1 MYNCRI
7 CQIVFFNT
15 KQGVKQFFKRM
26 KRRYSFDDLPV
37 ILIKNMLAKKVQYHF
52 PNFPNTV
59 YLWAC
64 NNAIAHP
71 SANFWE
77 FRERGEDYR
86 NFCGFVPLEN
96 AQSRSIWQNVL
107 SELFSVVGFG
117 LLEGAY
123 LVWSFCVCV
132 CGSALRARGSERK
145 HKSAPRRRH
154 PICQEEKTTKWCARE
169 KKICPVI
176 RSTFFMRA
184 GARKAKCA
192 RALRTTKP
200 SIIATIARISGLQH
214 HHDLRAYPSNA
225 AFKINFSWSDRN

>member
-1 MYNCRI
+1 MIWRKGDNIHANHFTLLGINLKKNHFLYNCRS
-7 CQIVFFNT
+7 CQIVFFNP

-86 NFCGFVPLEN
+86 NFCRFVPLEN
-96 AQSRSIWQNVL
+96 AQSRSLWQNVL

-145 HKSAPRRRH
+145 HKSA
-154 PICQEEKTTKWCARE
+154 QA
-169 KKICPVI
+169 
-176 RSTFFMRA
+176 
-184 GARKAKCA
+184 
-192 RALRTTKP
+192 
-200 SIIATIARISGLQH
+200 
-214 HHDLRAYPSNA
+214 
-225 AFKINFSWSDRN
+225 

>member
-1 MYNCRI
+1 MIWRKGDNIHANHFTLLGINFKKNHFLYNCRI

-37 ILIKNMLAKKVQYHF
+37 ILIKNMLAKRFNIISWIFLIQYIF
-52 PNFPNTV
+52 ERVIMP
-59 YLWAC
+59 
-64 NNAIAHP
+64 IAHP
-71 SANFWE
+71 PANFWE

-86 NFCGFVPLEN
+86 NFCRFVPLEN

-169 KKICPVI
+169 EKNLPRHPVHI
-176 RSTFFMRA
+176 FHARRRAESKMRA
-184 GARKAKCA
+184 RCE
-192 RALRTTKP
+192 
-200 SIIATIARISGLQH
+200 LQSQ
-214 HHDLRAYPSNA
+214 ASSPQ
-225 AFKINFSWSDRN
+225 